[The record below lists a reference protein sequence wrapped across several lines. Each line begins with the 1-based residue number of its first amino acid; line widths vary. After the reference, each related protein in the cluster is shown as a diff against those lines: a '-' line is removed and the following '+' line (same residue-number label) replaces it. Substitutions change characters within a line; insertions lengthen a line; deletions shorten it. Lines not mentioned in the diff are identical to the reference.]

1 MYLPKKEGQFKEKPL
16 WVPIL
21 IGSAV
26 GFISGML
33 GVGGGSIASPLLMLL
48 GYPPT
53 LIISSIPLMVF
64 FSSLSGFLAYWK
76 MGAVNW
82 LLILSAALPAFFAG
96 YLGAYVAHNLMNTK
110 QIKKVLGLFYFIV
123 GFKFLLKWL

>member
-1 MYLPKKEGQFKEKPL
+1 
-16 WVPIL
+16 
-21 IGSAV
+21 
-26 GFISGML
+26 
-33 GVGGGSIASPLLMLL
+33 
-48 GYPPT
+48 
-53 LIISSIPLMVF
+53 
-64 FSSLSGFLAYWK
+64 